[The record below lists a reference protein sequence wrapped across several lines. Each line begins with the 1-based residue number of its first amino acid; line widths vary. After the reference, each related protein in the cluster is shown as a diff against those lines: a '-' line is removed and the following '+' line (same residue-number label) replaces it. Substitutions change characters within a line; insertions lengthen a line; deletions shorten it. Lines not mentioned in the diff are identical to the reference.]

1 MVLSDKTAYRQ
12 VIGSLMLK
20 PLLFLEYP
28 DIYVSDF
35 DDKVI
40 KVCFMGIRRLYDS
53 GATTLSVLEVD
64 EEISKIDNAGTAIYK
79 NGGGLDF
86 LKIAYEF
93 AQVDNFE
100 IYYTRVKKYSLL
112 RRLKKD
118 GYNISEFYKDDKDII
133 NPAEELKIQ
142 EHFDESSLEDI
153 LNAIEGKYTIIRNE
167 FLNGGLKKGDP
178 AEGIFQLIDELQRTP
193 NIGPSLEGDIFSSA
207 CRGARPGCF
216 YLKSAGSGTGKTR
229 TSVFDACKITYPIR
243 WSHDQE
249 VFVQEITAQG
259 ELRQPRKTLFIVTEM
274 DKEELQTIMLA
285 YLSGVNESHILTGK
299 YEFGELS
306 RVKFAAK
313 IIEKYRDYFF
323 IEEIS
328 EPNLVNIE
336 ATIKKYATIEGIK
349 YCFFDYIHS
358 TASMIDQFSRNNLN
372 EASILM
378 MMANQL
384 KQLAKDYGIFI
395 FSATQVNVGA
405 MVDDGEFKNETNIRG
420 AKSIAD
426 KADVGFV
433 ITRISE
439 KTWNS
444 LLPKLRQH
452 ARSGLIA
459 SQYIENPLFWP
470 THVLDI
476 YKMRRGMYKNV
487 RIWSHID
494 LGNGRRQDLFIT
506 TAENEPFSHDTMD
519 IFNSAKEQEILNWM
533 ELVKEGDI
541 S

>member
-64 EEISKIDNAGTAIYK
+64 EEISKIDSAGTAIYK

-133 NPAEELKIQ
+133 NPAEELQIQ

-153 LNAIEGKYTIIRNE
+153 LNAIEGKYTVIRNE

-229 TSVFDACKITYPIR
+229 TSVFDACKIAYPIR

-249 VFVQEITAQG
+249 VFVQEITVQG

-313 IIEKYRDYFF
+313 IIEKYRNYFF

-328 EPNLVNIE
+328 EPNLVNVE

-420 AKSIAD
+420 SC
-426 KADVGFV
+426 
-433 ITRISE
+433 
-439 KTWNS
+439 
-444 LLPKLRQH
+444 
-452 ARSGLIA
+452 
-459 SQYIENPLFWP
+459 
-470 THVLDI
+470 
-476 YKMRRGMYKNV
+476 
-487 RIWSHID
+487 
-494 LGNGRRQDLFIT
+494 
-506 TAENEPFSHDTMD
+506 
-519 IFNSAKEQEILNWM
+519 
-533 ELVKEGDI
+533 
-541 S
+541 

>member
-64 EEISKIDNAGTAIYK
+64 EEISKIDSAGTAIYK

>member
-64 EEISKIDNAGTAIYK
+64 EEISKIDSAGTAIYK

-336 ATIKKYATIEGIK
+336 ATIKKYATIVGTK

>member
-64 EEISKIDNAGTAIYK
+64 EEISKIDSAGTAIYK

-118 GYNISEFYKDDKDII
+118 GYNISEFYKEDKDII
-133 NPAEELKIQ
+133 SPAEELQIQ
-142 EHFDESSLEDI
+142 EHFDDSSIEDI

-249 VFVQEITAQG
+249 VFIQEITAQG

-519 IFNSAKEQEILNWM
+519 IFNSAKEQEIMNWM
-533 ELVKEGDI
+533 EMMKEGDDN
-541 S
+541 